1 MHVSMLYLKSNE
13 VEVIRVSDNTAIIGI
28 FVVFIGYFGNYICK
42 FLIFLLWVNGYASD
56 PCFI

>member
-1 MHVSMLYLKSNE
+1 MLYLKSNE